1 MRHSSLRAL
10 LTILLTLG
18 LTTLGA
24 GAMRPAPAADCGGGV
39 RPCHCGDRV
48 VTNTRLGGSDPVL
61 RTPCPCDGLIVASGV
76 SLEIRGTITGESDLC
91 SGILLEGNATGV
103 AVTNG
108 RITGF
113 GLGVDGDSLGPV
125 SGNRFANLQI
135 FGGFAGLL
143 LTGDANVV
151 ESNVVRDAFV
161 AGVLLIGDGNTVR
174 LNRAEGAA
182 LFGLSVIGDANAISR
197 NVARRNSGD
206 GIAVA
211 GENVTV
217 DLNRAEHNGNAGFVL
232 EGSGL
237 TVSRNIAASNALDG
251 FAVGASAS
259 TLDRNR
265 SDYNR
270 LFGIEEFGPPN
281 TYLNNRCTGNELGA
295 SNPPGLCR

>member
-1 MRHSSLRAL
+1 MHPSSLRVL
-10 LTILLTLG
+10 LTMVLLG

-24 GAMRPAPAADCGGGV
+24 GALQPAPAADCGEGV
-39 RPCHCGDRV
+39 GACHCGDRV
-48 VTNTRLGGSDPVL
+48 VTNTRLRGSDPVL
-61 RTPCPCDGLIVASGV
+61 RTACPCDGLIVASGV

-135 FGGFAGLL
+135 FGGFGGFL

-151 ESNVVRDAFV
+151 ESNVVRGALV
-161 AGVLLIGDGNTVR
+161 SGVLLIGDGNTVR

-182 LFGLSVIGDANAISR
+182 LFGLSVVGDANVISR
-197 NVARRNSGD
+197 NVALRNSGD
-206 GIAVA
+206 GIALA
-211 GENVTV
+211 GQNATV
-217 DLNRAEHNGNAGFVL
+217 DLNRAEYNSGAGFVL
-232 EGSGL
+232 EGTGL
-237 TVSRNIAASNALDG
+237 TVSRNIATSNALDG

-270 LFGIEEFGPPN
+270 LFGIEELGTAN
-281 TYLNNRCTGNELGA
+281 VYLNNRCSGNDLGA

>member
-10 LTILLTLG
+10 LLLTLG

-24 GAMRPAPAADCGGGV
+24 GAVRPARAADCGGGV
-39 RPCHCGDRV
+39 PCHCGDRV

-113 GLGVDGDSLGPV
+113 GLGIDGDSLGPV

-135 FGGFAGLL
+135 FAGFL

-151 ESNVVRDAFV
+151 ESNVVRDALV
-161 AGVLLIGDGNTVR
+161 AGVMLIGDGNTVR

-182 LFGLSVIGDANAISR
+182 LSGLSVIGDANAISR

-206 GIAVA
+206 GIDVA

-217 DLNRAEHNGNAGFVL
+217 DLNRAEYNDNAGFVL

-259 TLDRNR
+259 TFDRNR
-265 SDYNR
+265 SDHNL

-281 TYLNNRCTGNELGA
+281 IYLNNRCTGNELGA